1 MEYEGVEESVM
12 SFIEVESCIKSLV
25 KELGNVGIFD
35 ENLKFSNDDKD
46 EMCIGGKEF
55 FEGKIVDCKEK
66 LNREL

>member
-12 SFIEVESCIKSLV
+12 SFIEVESCVKSLV

-55 FEGKIVDCKEK
+55 F
-66 LNREL
+66 